1 MDKPSRLVLPSCL
14 GLLDS
19 FNTQITRYYQKES
32 ICCLHGT
39 VNNLLLLGLFSYIY
53 QIKSSETC
61 IYTFKMSDFKHYI
74 GYVGG
79 GKSKDLHTELIS
91 LTQVSYLWQSEQCEN
106 VIEIE
111 FNHTRTIATLKSRYF
126 SLIFEHM
133 RGFHSKKDKWGRKTG
148 TGHSTYSS
156 LVYSTILKER
166 NIPACEI
173 TIEIVKL
180 VERRGPLSEGEYAHI
195 ATQSL
200 VDRCPTLSRQVQS
213 AKEIKEKNRIL
224 RTALNKG
231 LELMKTTTSIY
242 EVFEGLEFTLPEKVT
257 VSKECIIKIN
267 YESRY
272 Y

>member
-1 MDKPSRLVLPSCL
+1 MDKLNRLIIPSCS

-19 FNTQITRYYQKES
+19 FNTQVTRYYKNES
-32 ICCLHGT
+32 ICCLQGT
-39 VNNLLLLGLFSYIY
+39 EDSLLLLGLFSYIY
-53 QIKSSETC
+53 QSKSSETRT
-61 IYTFKMSDFKHYI
+61 YTFKISDFKHYI
-74 GYVGG
+74 GYAGG
-79 GKSKDLHTELIS
+79 GKSKDLPTELNA
-91 LTQVSYLWQSEQCEN
+91 LTKVVYLWQCEQYEK

-111 FNHTRTIATLKSRYF
+111 FNQTKTVAILKSGYF
-126 SLIFEHM
+126 ELIIEQM
-133 RGFHSKKDKWGRKTG
+133 RRFHGHRGKWGRKTG
-148 TGHSTYSS
+148 GQSTYSS

-166 NIPACEI
+166 NIPASEI
-173 TIEIVKL
+173 TIELVKL
-180 VERRGPLSEGEYAHI
+180 IERRGPLSEGEYAHI

-200 VDRCPTLSRQVQS
+200 VDRCPTLYKQVQS
-213 AKEIKEKNRIL
+213 AQENKEKNRIL

-231 LELMKTTTSIY
+231 LELMKTRTSMY